1 MHKTHSLAFYA
12 IAISS
17 VLVLFKVVTAYGES
31 RLQAQK
37 SIGGNYQMTLDANI
51 PNCQQPKPLILE
63 IQQSGIYLN
72 AFLVKNVNH
81 SQVSPPLQGK
91 FALQQLNLAGNI
103 PANIL
108 CQSAIPITIQAII
121 PSPDSLTG
129 TATISGKTIGF
140 TAKPEK

>member
-1 MHKTHSLAFYA
+1 MQKTHSLAFYA
-12 IAISS
+12 IAIGS
-17 VLVLFKVVTAYGES
+17 VLVLFKTVTAYGES

-37 SIGGNYQMTLDANI
+37 SIGGNYQLTLAENI
-51 PNCQQPKPLILE
+51 PNCQQPQPLTLE

-81 SQVSPPLQGK
+81 SQVSPPLKGK
-91 FALQQLNLAGNI
+91 FERQQLNLAGNI

-108 CQSAIPITIQAII
+108 CQSAIPVTIQAKI

-129 TATISGKTIGF
+129 TATFNGQANRFS
-140 TAKPEK
+140 AKR